1 MVKRRW
7 TGLGRRALLGA
18 GALATLPQ
26 RVFAQTAASA
36 RPRLLQGVQSGD
48 VDRDGVTLWSRAD
61 RPARMMVEYATTG
74 NFADARRLEGPLAL
88 ETTGLTSRVR
98 LHDLPPGQ
106 TIFYRIAYAD
116 PAVPGVASE
125 WVQGRFRTP
134 SATAA
139 DVSFVWS
146 ADTVGQGWGINP
158 EIGGMTIYE
167 TMRSLAPDF
176 FVHCGDTIYAD
187 DPLPAE
193 RRLPDGRIW
202 RNLTTEAKSKVAET
216 LDEFRG
222 NHLYNL
228 LDANLRR
235 FNAEVPTIALWDDH
249 DVLDNW
255 YRERRLDADPRYG
268 EKDVGVLARHAE
280 RAFREFMPL
289 AGGLDGP
296 MRLYRRF
303 SFGPRLDLFRLDM
316 RSFRAP
322 NGPNLQDTASSQ
334 TAFLGLEQVAWL
346 KRALEASTATWKIVA
361 ADMPLGLVVY
371 DDWRR
376 KSGFEAVANADDG
389 GPLGREL
396 EIADLLSFI
405 RRRNIRNV
413 HWITADVHY
422 PATHRYDPGRA
433 AFRDFTPFYE
443 FVSGPLCAGGFG
455 PNALDGTFGPQV
467 VFQKVPPPGRF
478 DLSPLEG
485 SCHFGHV
492 RIDGKSGV
500 MTVSHRDAGGA
511 VIHSLD
517 LVPS

>member
-1 MVKRRW
+1 MLG
-7 TGLGRRALLGA
+7 TGAFAAL
-18 GALATLPQ
+18 PS
-26 RVFAQTAASA
+26 RVFAQTAKAD
-36 RPRLLQGVQSGD
+36 RPRLTQGVQSGD
-48 VDRDGVTLWSRAD
+48 AGSDGITLWSRAD
-61 RPARMMVEYATTG
+61 RPARMIVEHATTESFTG
-74 NFADARRLEGPLAL
+74 ARRIEGPLAL
-88 ETTGLTSRVR
+88 EETGFTSRLR
-98 LHDLPPGQ
+98 LGALPPGQ
-106 TIFYRIAYAD
+106 TIFYRIAFAD
-116 PAVPGVASE
+116 PDAAGVVSD
-125 WVQGRFRTP
+125 WVHGRFRTP
-134 SATAA
+134 ATTAA

-158 EIGGMTIYE
+158 DIGGMTIYE

-187 DPLPAE
+187 DPLPSE
-193 RRLPDGRIW
+193 KKLPDGRLW

-228 LDANLRR
+228 IDANLRR

-249 DVLDNW
+249 DVVDNW
-255 YRERRLDADPRYG
+255 YREKRLDADPRYR
-268 EKDVGVLARHAE
+268 EKQVGVLARYAE

-289 AGGLDGP
+289 ADGLDGP
-296 MRLYRRF
+296 MRLYRKF
-303 SFGPRLDLFRLDM
+303 AFGPRLDLFRLDM
-316 RSFRAP
+316 RSFRAA
-322 NGPNLQDTASSQ
+322 NGPNRQNDAGPQ

-346 KRALEASTATWKIVA
+346 KQALKGSTATWKIIA

-389 GPLGREL
+389 APLGREL
-396 EIADLLSFI
+396 EIAGLLAFI
-405 RRRNIRNV
+405 KHQGIRNV

-422 PATHRYDPGRA
+422 PATHRYDPARA
-433 AFRDFTPFYE
+433 AFQDFTPFYE

-455 PNALDGTFGPQV
+455 PNALDGTFGPQI

-492 RIDGKSGV
+492 KIDGQSGV
-500 MTVSHRDAGGA
+500 MTVSHRDASGA
-511 VIHSLD
+511 VVHTLD
-517 LVPS
+517 VSPS